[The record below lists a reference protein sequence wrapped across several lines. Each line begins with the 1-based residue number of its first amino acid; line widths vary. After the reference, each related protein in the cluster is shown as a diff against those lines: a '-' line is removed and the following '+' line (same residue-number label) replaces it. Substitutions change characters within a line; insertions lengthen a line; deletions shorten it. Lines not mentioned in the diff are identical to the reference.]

1 MSSVPST
8 PHVLVVDDDPRVCRF
23 FADLLERA
31 GYAVETF
38 GKLPGFFDNVSPQN
52 LSCVLLDIR
61 FTTDQ
66 DGTSLYREMLDRGW
80 KVPVIFVSAFGTV
93 PIAVSVVRAGA
104 LDVLS
109 KSDVS
114 ADPAILLQAVQN
126 AVVTAREWRKDEL
139 RKQHAKTLLKTL
151 TPREVETV
159 QWVLTGRLN
168 KQIASELGITERTVI
183 AHRMS
188 VMKKIGVTSIVEL
201 IRFSEACDLQPA
213 ESPDAIS

>member
-1 MSSVPST
+1 MNPGPSSPRI
-8 PHVLVVDDDPRVCRF
+8 LIVDDDPRVCRF
-23 FADLLERA
+23 FTELLGGA
-31 GYAVETF
+31 GYRVETF
-38 GKLPGFFDNVSPQN
+38 SDLPVFFDHISPRG

-109 KSDVS
+109 KADVS
-114 ADPAILLQAVQN
+114 ADPPLLLRAVEK
-126 AVVTAREWRKDEL
+126 AVATAEEWKKEGEK
-139 RKQHAKTLLKTL
+139 KQHALALLQTL
-151 TPREVETV
+151 TPREVETI

-183 AHRMS
+183 AHRMNL
-188 VMKKIGVTSIVEL
+188 MKKIGVSSLVEL
-201 IRFSEACDLQPA
+201 IRFA
-213 ESPDAIS
+213 ESCNLGPAIHPDAEK